1 MSRSNLTL
9 KINGLTVNSTHMCC
23 ATFKNTNKSLVWRL
37 MDLKHTQSQ
46 FMMSQQVSLLLI
58 KDGLVYFVRAD
69 NIGQDF
75 GFPRLGI
82 KKRYKW

>member
-1 MSRSNLTL
+1 
-9 KINGLTVNSTHMCC
+9 
-23 ATFKNTNKSLVWRL
+23 